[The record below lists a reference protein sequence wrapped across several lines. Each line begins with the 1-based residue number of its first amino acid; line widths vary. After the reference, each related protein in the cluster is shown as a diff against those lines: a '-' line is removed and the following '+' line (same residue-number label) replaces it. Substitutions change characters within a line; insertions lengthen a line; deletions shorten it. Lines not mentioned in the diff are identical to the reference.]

1 MAPFVIGSSLIMSH
15 IEFAGIFIGENK
27 VVHFTRDRDLNS
39 SSGISSDSSFYN
51 SRLICSS
58 YPECEFRK
66 PNRGVVR
73 SCLDCFL
80 RNESLYRYECGVSQP
95 VFLAHLRGGTC
106 TTAKSDPPAE
116 VIRRASYLL
125 ERGFGNDDL
134 LQNNCEDFALYCKTG
149 LLTLDKLGV
158 GASGQVSSVFGAPL
172 EAIFSS
178 CLNLGMPSHV
188 SRAVVKAE
196 ENYSLDR
203 YEADIGVR
211 DDVMKVA
218 VEDLAVKL
226 GWEGQHHEEVADD
239 TEASKRDSVAKNLDI
254 NEIYQVF

>member
-1 MAPFVIGSSLIMSH
+1 MDLLINRVERREIKPGDHIYTYRAAFIYSH
-15 IEFAGIFIGENK
+15 HGIFVGENT
-27 VVHFTRDRDLNS
+27 VVHFTS
-39 SSGISSDSSFYN
+39 SWISSDSSFYN
-51 SRLICSS
+51 SSLICSS
-58 YPECEFRK
+58 YPDCGFRK
-66 PNRGVVR
+66 PKSGVVR

-80 RNESLYRYECGVSQP
+80 RNESLYRYKYGVSP
-95 VFLAHLRGGTC
+95 SVFFAHVRGGTC

-125 ERGFGNDDL
+125 ESGFGNYHL
-134 LQNNCEDFALYCKTG
+134 IQNNCEDSALYCKTG

-178 CLNLGMPSHV
+178 CPNLWMPSPV
-188 SRAVVKAE
+188 SRAVIKAAVK
-196 ENYSLDR
+196 YSLDR

-226 GWEGQHHEEVADD
+226 GLDGRHHKEVADD
-239 TEASKRDSVAKNLDI
+239 TDASKRDFVAMNSER
-254 NEIYQVF
+254 N